1 MKISVCWKFW
11 IVCQVLDFCSQHDPN
26 ALWCSIIKISRVAC
40 WSLAFQKGK
49 FQNTFLVT
57 SKIRERVAR
66 AQLFLLGS
74 FKFILCADC
83 LGEIFSSPK
92 TSKSILSAHYLKF
105 AIAHLKKAF
114 HFCTSQQLAGLLCGR
129 NSNYNTPEW
138 PKLCKVRMWKKEAIN
153 VIISSL
159 VDTDMHSCSPKGM
172 LTIWSFR
179 RTENLTWKSS
189 HKIILKL
196 SYEE

>member
-1 MKISVCWKFW
+1 MHFDAQSSKYLGLHVG
-11 IVCQVLDFCSQHDPN
+11 VLHSKRENF
-26 ALWCSIIKISRVAC
+26 K
-40 WSLAFQKGK
+40 
-49 FQNTFLVT
+49 TYFLVT

-172 LTIWSFR
+172 LTIR
-179 RTENLTWKSS
+179 LNLLLHVLGK
-189 HKIILKL
+189 LKNSL
-196 SYEE
+196 DNLHIK